1 MTKARILQEEQDS
14 YDEVII
20 PEIVDEKLD
29 PKYVKNYSEDGFWNK
44 ITGVVKKAGAGRI
57 YKALQ
62 LYCATRNPNCP
73 AAVKGAIYAAL
84 GYFILPID
92 IIPDIIPFAGF
103 SDDLLAI
110 GAALTMANL
119 YIDGNVLQ
127 KAQDKMRY
135 LFGDGILSK
144 I

>member
-1 MTKARILQEEQDS
+1 MTMMSEERDS
-14 YDEVII
+14 QNEVII

-44 ITGVVKKAGAGRI
+44 ITGVVKKAGAGLI

-62 LYCATRNPNCP
+62 LYYATRTPNCP

-127 KAQDKMRY
+127 KAQDKMRD